1 MSRKLT
7 NKQKL
12 FVEEYLVD
20 LNATQAALRAGYS
33 KKMAGRIGYQLLEKT
48 RVQEAI
54 QKAIEDRQKRTQITS
69 DRVLNELARVGF
81 SDIRGAFNEHGAL
94 KRPEDW
100 DDATAAAISSIEVVT
115 KNIGDGEVEYV
126 HKIRLW
132 DKKGSLELIGKHL
145 KMFTD
150 KVEIDS
156 EPPALV
162 VNVKSNKS

>member
-1 MSRKLT
+1 
-7 NKQKL
+7 
-12 FVEEYLVD
+12 
-20 LNATQAALRAGYS
+20 
-33 KKMAGRIGYQLLEKT
+33 MAGRIGYQLLEKT